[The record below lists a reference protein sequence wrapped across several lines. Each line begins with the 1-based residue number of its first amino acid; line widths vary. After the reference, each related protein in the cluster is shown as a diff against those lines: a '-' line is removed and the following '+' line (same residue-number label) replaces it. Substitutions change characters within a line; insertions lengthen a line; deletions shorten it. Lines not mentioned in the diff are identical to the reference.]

1 MTEQLDA
8 DSAPQ
13 RKRIAVACG
22 RCRKRKIRCSGDLGG
37 GQPCQNCKNAGA
49 DPCLFLRVSSR
60 EAQLL
65 NDPNEYSYN
74 VGDARAL
81 ASRAPVSSGLP
92 YAQDLP
98 NLGSNDVLASYRGSS
113 AYPYSMSA
121 GKQYYP
127 AISSYG
133 PQYGDDFSD
142 YGLGVSSQPVL
153 NHDPVSMVPS
163 HWSSRG
169 KSIAY
174 GGMYMDASP
183 PYGYGSTSLVHRPA
197 HGVNVGVNVN
207 AEPSGFS
214 LSGAEASADR
224 LLPAPSTRTPLPY
237 PGSAKPPASSVSVSS
252 SAATL
257 ADVATAAGYASA
269 FDTPGLSY
277 ASSSTSAMA
286 NHHISSSRAS
296 SDAYSTG
303 GESIFGEQ
311 ERSLQS
317 QGAAFDMSAY
327 TAEPRRDSIGSGAHS
342 GSTLSNGQTYVPSE
356 SPHAGHLAGAG
367 YVGDAPSPH
376 SHRQAHS
383 HAHAHSHSHSQHVH
397 AHALVH
403 RGASASASGGSTSHA
418 DGHRVAVATRR

>member
-37 GQPCQNCKNAGA
+37 GQPCQNCKNAGV

-81 ASRAPVSSGLP
+81 ASRAPVSSGLQ
-92 YAQDLP
+92 YAHDLP
-98 NLGSNDVLASYRGSS
+98 NMGSNDVLASYRGGST
-113 AYPYSMSA
+113 YPYSMST

-127 AISSYG
+127 AISSYA
-133 PQYGDDFSD
+133 PQYGDDFND

-163 HWSSRG
+163 HQWSSRS

-197 HGVNVGVNVN
+197 HAVG

-214 LSGAEASADR
+214 LSGAEASMAPTSSADR

-237 PGSAKPPASSVSVSS
+237 PGSAKPASTVPS

-257 ADVATAAGYASA
+257 ADVATAASYASA
-269 FDTPGLSY
+269 FDASGLSY
-277 ASSSTSAMA
+277 TPSSTSTMA

-327 TAEPRRDSIGSGAHS
+327 TAEPRRDSIGSGGHS
-342 GSTLSNGQTYVPSE
+342 GGSTLANGQTYVPSE
-356 SPHAGHLAGAG
+356 S
-367 YVGDAPSPH
+367 
-376 SHRQAHS
+376 
-383 HAHAHSHSHSQHVH
+383 
-397 AHALVH
+397 
-403 RGASASASGGSTSHA
+403 
-418 DGHRVAVATRR
+418 